1 MAGLKFRGRSLRYAL
16 ALTGAAAWVL
26 QGYDQALMNGLLTLP
41 QFERQFPA
49 ISTATPELEAEH
61 STLQGTAVALY
72 EVGAAFG
79 ALSCFFLGER
89 YGRKWTTFCGAL
101 VVLIGVILQSTSY
114 SLAQL
119 ILARIVT
126 GLGVGSF
133 TATIP
138 TWVGESSE
146 AHQRGSLIMIEGSA
160 AIFGVMF
167 VGWLE
172 FGFYFVKN
180 SSVSFR
186 FPIAFQAFF
195 PLIVLIMVPMLQ
207 ESPRW
212 LVFKDRMEE
221 AKMVLS
227 KLEDEHEDSE
237 VVAERLRV
245 IHNSIELSGQGHS
258 SNPFARTPNR
268 HLNRTLIAI
277 GVNILAQ
284 MSGVNVI
291 TFYSNTIFQHTLG
304 YSAILSRIISS
315 CLQTWQLLAAT
326 SAVFLIDRFGRRSL
340 LITGA
345 FLMCIANAGL
355 AGLQA
360 HTDNKTAAGC
370 SLIFYFLALA
380 AFPIGLFL
388 IPFMYASE
396 IAPLQIR
403 AQVTAMSGC
412 SNWLFNFLV
421 AEITPIAFNS
431 ISWKYYLV
439 YICTNLLSVMTFY
452 LFLPETKNRTLED
465 IDAFFLKATTPFH
478 PPKIAKSLPEG
489 AAENTDLREKLNPH
503 ADQIE
508 NVKDAV

>member
-1 MAGLKFRGRSLRYAL
+1 M
-16 ALTGAAAWVL
+16 
-26 QGYDQALMNGLLTLP
+26 
-41 QFERQFPA
+41 
-49 ISTATPELEAEH
+49 
-61 STLQGTAVALY
+61 
-72 EVGAAFG
+72 
-79 ALSCFFLGER
+79 
-89 YGRKWTTFCGAL
+89 
-101 VVLIGVILQSTSY
+101 
-114 SLAQL
+114 
-119 ILARIVT
+119 
-126 GLGVGSF
+126 GSRRRDADF
-133 TATIP
+133 N
-138 TWVGESSE
+138 
-146 AHQRGSLIMIEGSA
+146 L
-160 AIFGVMF
+160 
-167 VGWLE
+167 
-172 FGFYFVKN
+172 GFYFVKD

-212 LVFKDRMEE
+212 LVSKDRMEE
-221 AKMVLS
+221 AKVVLS

-237 VVAERLRV
+237 VVVERLRV

-291 TFYSNTIFQHTLG
+291 TFYSNTIFEHTLG

-315 CLQTWQLLAAT
+315 CLQTWQFLAAT
-326 SAVFLIDRFGRRSL
+326 SAVFLIDRFGRRRL

-388 IPFMYASE
+388 IPFMYSSE
-396 IAPLQIR
+396 IAPLRIR

-412 SNWLFNFLV
+412 SNWLFNYLV
-421 AEITPIAFNS
+421 AEVTPIAFNS

-439 YICTNLLSVMTFY
+439 YVCTNLLSVTTFY

-465 IDAFFLKATTPFH
+465 IDAVSSYSFRSKCVNANEVLQFFLKATNPLQ
-478 PPKIAKSLPEG
+478 PPKIAKTLPEG
-489 AAENTDLREKLNPH
+489 AAENTDLREKINPH
-503 ADQIE
+503 ADQVE
-508 NVKDAV
+508 DVKEAA